1 MSLLVK
7 VNQSDNVAIAVQPLT
22 AGTEIEGLHI
32 NQDIPQAHKVA
43 LADIPKGSP
52 VIRYGVILG
61 YAMNPIRRGDWI
73 NEFMLELPTP
83 PSVDDMEYGKNI
95 VTELPDP
102 PVTTFE
108 GYVNSDGGYA
118 GTRNILGIST
128 TVQCVT
134 GVLNVAVKRMKEELL
149 PKYPNVDDI
158 VPINHAYGCG
168 VAINAPEAS
177 DIIRALERELKK
189 AGAKIHLHT
198 AVQEIVKKP
207 VTDSVN
213 TLESEAALTESGYDA
228 GKSRKGK
235 KLSDIPQEKITGV
248 ILTDGT
254 FMEGDAVIVA
264 TGGFSYQSTGSTG
277 DGYRFARE
285 LGLKVTDI
293 APSLVPLKTKEDYVP
308 KLQGLSLKNTG
319 LTIKNGKK
327 VLYEDFGEMMFTH
340 FGVTGPMILSAS
352 AHIGAK
358 LAKAPNGELSAY
370 LDLKPA
376 LTREQLDARILRE
389 FEAGP
394 NKQFKNVIGV
404 LFPSSLT
411 PVMLELGGIPAEKK
425 IHDISREERQHFI
438 DLIKAFPFT
447 ITGMGEFKEAIIT
460 RGGVSVKEINP
471 GTMEV
476 KKISGLYFA
485 GEVLDLDAVTGG
497 YNLQIAW
504 STAYLAAQAIR
515 YCSLRSQ

>member
-1 MSLLVK
+1 MSK
-7 VNQSDNVAIAVQPLT
+7 VLIIGGGAAGMMAGVFAARNHHEVHILEKNEKLGKKVFITGKGRCNVANACDTEELFPAVMSNPKFLYSGFYSFGPQDVMNFFEEAGVPLKVERGNRVFPQSD
-22 AGTEIEGLHI
+22 H
-32 NQDIPQAHKVA
+32 
-43 LADIPKGSP
+43 S
-52 VIRYGVILG
+52 
-61 YAMNPIRRGDWI
+61 
-73 NEFMLELPTP
+73 
-83 PSVDDMEYGKNI
+83 
-95 VTELPDP
+95 
-102 PVTTFE
+102 
-108 GYVNSDGGYA
+108 
-118 GTRNILGIST
+118 
-128 TVQCVT
+128 
-134 GVLNVAVKRMKEELL
+134 
-149 PKYPNVDDI
+149 
-158 VPINHAYGCG
+158 
-168 VAINAPEAS
+168 S

-189 AGAKIHLHT
+189 AGAKVHLHT
-198 AVQEIVKKP
+198 TVKEIVKKP
-207 VTDSVN
+207 
-213 TLESEAALTESGYDA
+213 EA
-228 GKSRKGK
+228 
-235 KLSDIPQEKITGV
+235 EKVTGV
-248 ILTDGT
+248 ILEDGT

-293 APSLVPLKTKEDYVP
+293 SPSLVPLKTKEDYIP

-358 LAKAPNGELSAY
+358 LAKAEKGELCAY

-376 LTREQLDARILRE
+376 LTKEQLDARILRE
-389 FEAGP
+389 FETGQ

-425 IHDISREERQHFI
+425 IHDISREERQHFV
-438 DLIKAFPFT
+438 DLVKAFPFT

-460 RGGVSVKEINP
+460 KGGVSVKEINP
-471 GTMEV
+471 GTMES

-504 STAYLAAQAIR
+504 STAYLAAQAI
-515 YCSLRSQ
+515 Q

>member
-1 MSLLVK
+1 MSKILIIGGGAAGMMAGVYLARAGHEVHILEKNEKLGKK
-7 VNQSDNVAIAVQPLT
+7 VYITGKGRCNVTNACDTEELFPAMMSNPKFLYSGFYSFTPQDVMEFFEEAGVPLKVERGNRVFPQSD
-22 AGTEIEGLHI
+22 H
-32 NQDIPQAHKVA
+32 
-43 LADIPKGSP
+43 S
-52 VIRYGVILG
+52 
-61 YAMNPIRRGDWI
+61 
-73 NEFMLELPTP
+73 
-83 PSVDDMEYGKNI
+83 
-95 VTELPDP
+95 
-102 PVTTFE
+102 
-108 GYVNSDGGYA
+108 
-118 GTRNILGIST
+118 
-128 TVQCVT
+128 
-134 GVLNVAVKRMKEELL
+134 
-149 PKYPNVDDI
+149 
-158 VPINHAYGCG
+158 
-168 VAINAPEAS
+168 S

-189 AGAKIHLHT
+189 AGAKIHFHT
-198 AVQEIVKKP
+198 AVKEIVKESE
-207 VTDSVN
+207 TDSV
-213 TLESEAALTESGYDA
+213 
-228 GKSRKGK
+228 
-235 KLSDIPQEKITGV
+235 TGV

-293 APSLVPLKTKEDYVP
+293 APSLVPLKTKEDYIP

-358 LAKAPNGELSAY
+358 LAKAPDGELSAY

-471 GTMEV
+471 GTMES

-504 STAYLAAQAIR
+504 STAYLAAQAI
-515 YCSLRSQ
+515 Q

>member
-1 MSLLVK
+1 MSK
-7 VNQSDNVAIAVQPLT
+7 VLIIGGGAAGMMAGVFAARNHHEVHILEKNEKLGKKVFITGKGRCNVANACDTEELFPAVMSNPKFLYSGFYSFGPQDVMNFFEEAGVPLKVERGNRVFPQSD
-22 AGTEIEGLHI
+22 H
-32 NQDIPQAHKVA
+32 
-43 LADIPKGSP
+43 S
-52 VIRYGVILG
+52 
-61 YAMNPIRRGDWI
+61 
-73 NEFMLELPTP
+73 
-83 PSVDDMEYGKNI
+83 
-95 VTELPDP
+95 
-102 PVTTFE
+102 
-108 GYVNSDGGYA
+108 
-118 GTRNILGIST
+118 
-128 TVQCVT
+128 
-134 GVLNVAVKRMKEELL
+134 
-149 PKYPNVDDI
+149 
-158 VPINHAYGCG
+158 
-168 VAINAPEAS
+168 S

-189 AGAKIHLHT
+189 AGAKVHLHT
-198 AVQEIVKKP
+198 TVKEIVKKP
-207 VTDSVN
+207 
-213 TLESEAALTESGYDA
+213 EA
-228 GKSRKGK
+228 
-235 KLSDIPQEKITGV
+235 EKVTGV
-248 ILTDGT
+248 ILEDGT

-293 APSLVPLKTKEDYVP
+293 SPSLVPLKTKEDYIP

-358 LAKAPNGELSAY
+358 LAKAENGELCAY

-376 LTREQLDARILRE
+376 LTKAQLDARILRE
-389 FEAGP
+389 FETGQ

-425 IHDISREERQHFI
+425 IHDISREERQHFV
-438 DLIKAFPFT
+438 DLVKAFPFT

-460 RGGVSVKEINP
+460 KGGVSVKEINP
-471 GTMEV
+471 GTMES

-504 STAYLAAQAIR
+504 STAYLAAQAI
-515 YCSLRSQ
+515 Q

>member
-1 MSLLVK
+1 MSK
-7 VNQSDNVAIAVQPLT
+7 VLIIGGGAAGMMAGVFAARNHHEVHILEKNEKLGKKVFITGKGRCNVANACDTEELFPAVMSNPKFLYSGFYSFGPQDVMNFFEEAGVPLKVERGNRVFPQSD
-22 AGTEIEGLHI
+22 H
-32 NQDIPQAHKVA
+32 
-43 LADIPKGSP
+43 S
-52 VIRYGVILG
+52 
-61 YAMNPIRRGDWI
+61 
-73 NEFMLELPTP
+73 
-83 PSVDDMEYGKNI
+83 
-95 VTELPDP
+95 
-102 PVTTFE
+102 
-108 GYVNSDGGYA
+108 
-118 GTRNILGIST
+118 
-128 TVQCVT
+128 
-134 GVLNVAVKRMKEELL
+134 
-149 PKYPNVDDI
+149 
-158 VPINHAYGCG
+158 
-168 VAINAPEAS
+168 S
-177 DIIRALERELKK
+177 DIIRALECELKK
-189 AGAKIHLHT
+189 AGAKVHLHT
-198 AVQEIVKKP
+198 AVKEVVKEQI
-207 VTDSVN
+207 TDPE
-213 TLESEAALTESGYDA
+213 TGTE
-228 GKSRKGK
+228 K
-235 KLSDIPQEKITGV
+235 EKITGV

-277 DGYRFARE
+277 DGYRFAKE

-293 APSLVPLKTKEDYVP
+293 SPSLVPLKTKEDYIP

-389 FEAGP
+389 FEAGQ

-404 LFPSSLT
+404 LVPSSLT
-411 PVMLELGGIPAEKK
+411 PVMLELGGIPADKK

-460 RGGVSVKEINP
+460 KGGVSVKEINP
-471 GTMEV
+471 GTMES

-504 STAYLAAQAIR
+504 STAYLAAQAI
-515 YCSLRSQ
+515 Q

>member
-1 MSLLVK
+1 MSK
-7 VNQSDNVAIAVQPLT
+7 VLIIGGGAAGMMAGVFAARNHHEVHILEKNEKLGKKVFITGKGRCNVANACDTEELFPAVISNPKFLYSGFYSFGPQDVMNFFEEAGVPLKIERGNRVFPQSD
-22 AGTEIEGLHI
+22 H
-32 NQDIPQAHKVA
+32 
-43 LADIPKGSP
+43 S
-52 VIRYGVILG
+52 
-61 YAMNPIRRGDWI
+61 
-73 NEFMLELPTP
+73 
-83 PSVDDMEYGKNI
+83 
-95 VTELPDP
+95 
-102 PVTTFE
+102 
-108 GYVNSDGGYA
+108 
-118 GTRNILGIST
+118 
-128 TVQCVT
+128 
-134 GVLNVAVKRMKEELL
+134 
-149 PKYPNVDDI
+149 
-158 VPINHAYGCG
+158 
-168 VAINAPEAS
+168 S

-189 AGAKIHLHT
+189 AGAVIHLHT
-198 AVQEIVKKP
+198 AVKEIVKESE
-207 VTDSVN
+207 TDSASEN
-213 TLESEAALTESGYDA
+213 QSQNEFRNEAADQKSAKAKDKA
-228 GKSRKGK
+228 GKANNTVK
-235 KLSDIPQEKITGV
+235 EKITGV
-248 ILTDGT
+248 ILEDGT
-254 FMEGDAVIVA
+254 FVKGDAVIVA

-293 APSLVPLKTKEDYVP
+293 SPSLVPLKTKEDYIP

-376 LTREQLDARILRE
+376 LTKEQLDARILRE
-389 FEAGP
+389 FEAGQ

-471 GTMEV
+471 GTMES

-515 YCSLRSQ
+515 YCSLRNGI

>member
-1 MSLLVK
+1 MSK
-7 VNQSDNVAIAVQPLT
+7 VLIIGGGAAGMMAGVFAARNHHEVHILEKNEKLGKKVFITGKGRCNVANACDIEELFPAVMSNPKFLYSGFYSFGPQDVMNFFEEAGVPLKVERGNRVFPQSD
-22 AGTEIEGLHI
+22 H
-32 NQDIPQAHKVA
+32 
-43 LADIPKGSP
+43 S
-52 VIRYGVILG
+52 
-61 YAMNPIRRGDWI
+61 
-73 NEFMLELPTP
+73 
-83 PSVDDMEYGKNI
+83 
-95 VTELPDP
+95 
-102 PVTTFE
+102 
-108 GYVNSDGGYA
+108 
-118 GTRNILGIST
+118 
-128 TVQCVT
+128 
-134 GVLNVAVKRMKEELL
+134 
-149 PKYPNVDDI
+149 
-158 VPINHAYGCG
+158 
-168 VAINAPEAS
+168 S

-189 AGAKIHLHT
+189 AGAKVHLHT
-198 AVQEIVKKP
+198 TVKEIVKKP
-207 VTDSVN
+207 
-213 TLESEAALTESGYDA
+213 EA
-228 GKSRKGK
+228 
-235 KLSDIPQEKITGV
+235 EKVTGV
-248 ILTDGT
+248 ILEDGT

-293 APSLVPLKTKEDYVP
+293 SPSLVPLKTKEDYIP

-358 LAKAPNGELSAY
+358 LAKAENGELCAY

-376 LTREQLDARILRE
+376 LTKEQLDARILRE
-389 FEAGP
+389 FEAGQ

-425 IHDISREERQHFI
+425 IHDISREERQHFV
-438 DLIKAFPFT
+438 DLVKAFPFT

-460 RGGVSVKEINP
+460 KGGVSVKEINP
-471 GTMEV
+471 GTMES

-504 STAYLAAQAIR
+504 STAYLAAQAI
-515 YCSLRSQ
+515 Q

>member
-1 MSLLVK
+1 MSK
-7 VNQSDNVAIAVQPLT
+7 VLIIGGGAAGMMAGVFAARNHHEVHILEKNEKLGKKVFITGKGRCNVANACDTEELFPAVMSNPKFLYSGFYSFGPQDVMNFFEEAGVPLKVERGNRVFPQSD
-22 AGTEIEGLHI
+22 H
-32 NQDIPQAHKVA
+32 
-43 LADIPKGSP
+43 S
-52 VIRYGVILG
+52 
-61 YAMNPIRRGDWI
+61 
-73 NEFMLELPTP
+73 
-83 PSVDDMEYGKNI
+83 
-95 VTELPDP
+95 
-102 PVTTFE
+102 
-108 GYVNSDGGYA
+108 
-118 GTRNILGIST
+118 
-128 TVQCVT
+128 
-134 GVLNVAVKRMKEELL
+134 
-149 PKYPNVDDI
+149 
-158 VPINHAYGCG
+158 
-168 VAINAPEAS
+168 S

-189 AGAKIHLHT
+189 AGAKVHLHT
-198 AVQEIVKKP
+198 TVKEIVKKP
-207 VTDSVN
+207 
-213 TLESEAALTESGYDA
+213 EA
-228 GKSRKGK
+228 
-235 KLSDIPQEKITGV
+235 EKVTGV
-248 ILTDGT
+248 ILEDGT

-293 APSLVPLKTKEDYVP
+293 SPSLVPLKTKEDYIP

-358 LAKAPNGELSAY
+358 LAKAENGELCAY

-376 LTREQLDARILRE
+376 LTKEQLDARILRE
-389 FEAGP
+389 FETGQ

-425 IHDISREERQHFI
+425 IHDISREERQHFV
-438 DLIKAFPFT
+438 DLVKAFPFT

-460 RGGVSVKEINP
+460 KGGVSVKEINP
-471 GTMEV
+471 GTMES

-485 GEVLDLDAVTGG
+485 GEVLDQDAVTGG

-504 STAYLAAQAIR
+504 STAYLAAQAI
-515 YCSLRSQ
+515 Q

>member
-1 MSLLVK
+1 MDKRKKHRKEHSMSK
-7 VNQSDNVAIAVQPLT
+7 VLIIGGGAAGMMAGVFAARNHHEVHILEKNEKLGKKVFITGKGRCNVANACDTEELFPAVMSNPKFLYSGFYSFGPQDVMNFFEEAGVPLKVERGNRVFPQSD
-22 AGTEIEGLHI
+22 H
-32 NQDIPQAHKVA
+32 
-43 LADIPKGSP
+43 S
-52 VIRYGVILG
+52 
-61 YAMNPIRRGDWI
+61 
-73 NEFMLELPTP
+73 
-83 PSVDDMEYGKNI
+83 
-95 VTELPDP
+95 
-102 PVTTFE
+102 
-108 GYVNSDGGYA
+108 
-118 GTRNILGIST
+118 
-128 TVQCVT
+128 
-134 GVLNVAVKRMKEELL
+134 
-149 PKYPNVDDI
+149 
-158 VPINHAYGCG
+158 
-168 VAINAPEAS
+168 S

-189 AGAKIHLHT
+189 AGAKVHLHT
-198 AVQEIVKKP
+198 TVKEIVKKP
-207 VTDSVN
+207 
-213 TLESEAALTESGYDA
+213 EA
-228 GKSRKGK
+228 
-235 KLSDIPQEKITGV
+235 EKVTGV
-248 ILTDGT
+248 ILEDGT

-293 APSLVPLKTKEDYVP
+293 SPSLVPLKTKEDYIP

-358 LAKAPNGELSAY
+358 LAKAENGELCAY

-376 LTREQLDARILRE
+376 LTKEQLDARILRE
-389 FEAGP
+389 FEAGQ

-425 IHDISREERQHFI
+425 IHDISREERQHFV
-438 DLIKAFPFT
+438 DLVKAFPFT

-460 RGGVSVKEINP
+460 KGGVSVKEINP
-471 GTMEV
+471 GTMES

-504 STAYLAAQAIR
+504 STAYLAAQAI
-515 YCSLRSQ
+515 Q

>member
-1 MSLLVK
+1 MDKRKKHRKEHSMSK
-7 VNQSDNVAIAVQPLT
+7 VLIIGGGAAGMMAGVFAARNHYEVHILEKNEKLGKKVFITGKGRCNVANACDTEELFPAVMSNPKFLYSGFYSFGPQDVMNFFEEAGVPLKVERGNRVFPQSD
-22 AGTEIEGLHI
+22 H
-32 NQDIPQAHKVA
+32 
-43 LADIPKGSP
+43 S
-52 VIRYGVILG
+52 
-61 YAMNPIRRGDWI
+61 
-73 NEFMLELPTP
+73 
-83 PSVDDMEYGKNI
+83 
-95 VTELPDP
+95 
-102 PVTTFE
+102 
-108 GYVNSDGGYA
+108 
-118 GTRNILGIST
+118 
-128 TVQCVT
+128 
-134 GVLNVAVKRMKEELL
+134 
-149 PKYPNVDDI
+149 
-158 VPINHAYGCG
+158 
-168 VAINAPEAS
+168 S

-189 AGAKIHLHT
+189 AGAKVHLHT
-198 AVQEIVKKP
+198 TVKEIVKKP
-207 VTDSVN
+207 
-213 TLESEAALTESGYDA
+213 EA
-228 GKSRKGK
+228 
-235 KLSDIPQEKITGV
+235 EKVTGV
-248 ILTDGT
+248 ILEDGT

-293 APSLVPLKTKEDYVP
+293 SPSLVPLKTKEDYIP

-358 LAKAPNGELSAY
+358 LAKAENGELCAY

-376 LTREQLDARILRE
+376 LTKEQLDARILRE
-389 FEAGP
+389 FETGQ

-425 IHDISREERQHFI
+425 IHDISREERQHFV
-438 DLIKAFPFT
+438 DLVKAFPFT

-460 RGGVSVKEINP
+460 KGGVSVKEINP
-471 GTMEV
+471 GTMES

-504 STAYLAAQAIR
+504 STAYLAAQAI
-515 YCSLRSQ
+515 Q

>member
-1 MSLLVK
+1 MDKRKKHRKEHSMSK
-7 VNQSDNVAIAVQPLT
+7 VLIIGGGAAGMMAGVFAARNHHEVHILEKNEKLGKKVFITGKGRCNVANACDTEELFPAVMSNPKFLYSGFYLFGPQDVMNFFEEAGVPLKVERGNRVFPQSD
-22 AGTEIEGLHI
+22 H
-32 NQDIPQAHKVA
+32 
-43 LADIPKGSP
+43 S
-52 VIRYGVILG
+52 
-61 YAMNPIRRGDWI
+61 
-73 NEFMLELPTP
+73 
-83 PSVDDMEYGKNI
+83 
-95 VTELPDP
+95 
-102 PVTTFE
+102 
-108 GYVNSDGGYA
+108 
-118 GTRNILGIST
+118 
-128 TVQCVT
+128 
-134 GVLNVAVKRMKEELL
+134 
-149 PKYPNVDDI
+149 
-158 VPINHAYGCG
+158 
-168 VAINAPEAS
+168 S

-189 AGAKIHLHT
+189 AGAKVHLHT
-198 AVQEIVKKP
+198 TVKEIVKKP
-207 VTDSVN
+207 
-213 TLESEAALTESGYDA
+213 EA
-228 GKSRKGK
+228 
-235 KLSDIPQEKITGV
+235 EKVTGV
-248 ILTDGT
+248 ILEDGT

-293 APSLVPLKTKEDYVP
+293 SPSLVPLKTKEDYIP

-358 LAKAPNGELSAY
+358 LAKAENGELCAY

-376 LTREQLDARILRE
+376 LTKEQLDARILRE
-389 FEAGP
+389 FETGQ

-425 IHDISREERQHFI
+425 IHDISREERQHFV
-438 DLIKAFPFT
+438 DFVKAFPFT

-460 RGGVSVKEINP
+460 KGGVSVKEINP
-471 GTMEV
+471 GTMES

-504 STAYLAAQAIR
+504 STAYLAAQAI
-515 YCSLRSQ
+515 Q

>member
-1 MSLLVK
+1 MSK
-7 VNQSDNVAIAVQPLT
+7 VLIIGGGAAGMMAGVFAARNHHEVHILEKNEKLGKKVFITGKGRCNVTNACDTEELFPAMMSNPKFLYSSFYSFTPQDVMEFFEEAGVPLKVERGNRVFPQSD
-22 AGTEIEGLHI
+22 H
-32 NQDIPQAHKVA
+32 
-43 LADIPKGSP
+43 S
-52 VIRYGVILG
+52 
-61 YAMNPIRRGDWI
+61 
-73 NEFMLELPTP
+73 
-83 PSVDDMEYGKNI
+83 
-95 VTELPDP
+95 
-102 PVTTFE
+102 
-108 GYVNSDGGYA
+108 
-118 GTRNILGIST
+118 
-128 TVQCVT
+128 
-134 GVLNVAVKRMKEELL
+134 
-149 PKYPNVDDI
+149 
-158 VPINHAYGCG
+158 
-168 VAINAPEAS
+168 S

-198 AVQEIVKKP
+198 AVKEIVKESE
-207 VTDSVN
+207 TDSV
-213 TLESEAALTESGYDA
+213 
-228 GKSRKGK
+228 
-235 KLSDIPQEKITGV
+235 TGV

-293 APSLVPLKTKEDYVP
+293 APSLVPLKTKEDYIP

-411 PVMLELGGIPAEKK
+411 PVMLELGGIPADKK

-447 ITGMGEFKEAIIT
+447 ITGIGEFKEAIIT

-471 GTMEV
+471 GTMES

-504 STAYLAAQAIR
+504 STAYLAAQAI
-515 YCSLRSQ
+515 Q

>member
-1 MSLLVK
+1 MSK
-7 VNQSDNVAIAVQPLT
+7 VLIIGGGAAGMMAGVFAARNHHEVHILEKNEKLGKKVFITGKGRCNVANACDTEELFPAVMSNPKFLYSGFYSFGPQDVMNFFEEAGVPLKVERGNRVFPQSD
-22 AGTEIEGLHI
+22 H
-32 NQDIPQAHKVA
+32 
-43 LADIPKGSP
+43 S
-52 VIRYGVILG
+52 
-61 YAMNPIRRGDWI
+61 
-73 NEFMLELPTP
+73 
-83 PSVDDMEYGKNI
+83 
-95 VTELPDP
+95 
-102 PVTTFE
+102 
-108 GYVNSDGGYA
+108 
-118 GTRNILGIST
+118 
-128 TVQCVT
+128 
-134 GVLNVAVKRMKEELL
+134 
-149 PKYPNVDDI
+149 
-158 VPINHAYGCG
+158 
-168 VAINAPEAS
+168 S

-189 AGAKIHLHT
+189 AGAKVHLYT
-198 AVQEIVKKP
+198 AVKEVVKEQI
-207 VTDSVN
+207 TDPE
-213 TLESEAALTESGYDA
+213 TGTE
-228 GKSRKGK
+228 K
-235 KLSDIPQEKITGV
+235 EKITGV

-277 DGYRFARE
+277 DGYRFAKE

-293 APSLVPLKTKEDYVP
+293 SPSLVPLKTKEDYIP

-389 FEAGP
+389 FEAGQ

-460 RGGVSVKEINP
+460 KGGVSVKEINP
-471 GTMEV
+471 GTMEA

-504 STAYLAAQAIR
+504 STAYLAAQAI
-515 YCSLRSQ
+515 Q

>member
-1 MSLLVK
+1 MSK
-7 VNQSDNVAIAVQPLT
+7 VLIIGGGAAGMMAGVFAARNQNEVHVLEKNEKLGKKLFITGKGRCNVANACDIEELFPAVMSNPKFLYSAFYSFGPESVMDFFEEAGVPLKTERGNRVFPQSD
-22 AGTEIEGLHI
+22 H
-32 NQDIPQAHKVA
+32 
-43 LADIPKGSP
+43 S
-52 VIRYGVILG
+52 
-61 YAMNPIRRGDWI
+61 
-73 NEFMLELPTP
+73 
-83 PSVDDMEYGKNI
+83 
-95 VTELPDP
+95 
-102 PVTTFE
+102 
-108 GYVNSDGGYA
+108 
-118 GTRNILGIST
+118 
-128 TVQCVT
+128 
-134 GVLNVAVKRMKEELL
+134 
-149 PKYPNVDDI
+149 
-158 VPINHAYGCG
+158 
-168 VAINAPEAS
+168 S

-198 AVQEIVKKP
+198 EVKEIIREN
-207 VTDSVN
+207 D
-213 TLESEAALTESGYDA
+213 
-228 GKSRKGK
+228 
-235 KLSDIPQEKITGV
+235 QITGV
-248 ILTDGT
+248 KLSDGT

-293 APSLVPLKTKEDYVP
+293 SPSLVPLKTKEDYIP

-327 VLYEDFGEMMFTH
+327 ILYEDFGEMMFTH

-352 AHIGAK
+352 ARIGSK
-358 LAKAPNGELSAY
+358 LAKAENGELSAY

-389 FEAGP
+389 FEAGQ

-411 PVMLELGGIPAEKK
+411 PVMLELGGIPADKK
-425 IHDISREERQHFI
+425 IHDISREERQHFV
-438 DLIKAFPFT
+438 DLVKAFPFT

-460 RGGVSVKEINP
+460 KGGVSVKEINP

-476 KKISGLYFA
+476 KKIPGLYFA

-504 STAYLAAQAIR
+504 STAYLAAQAIA
-515 YCSLRSQ
+515 

>member
-1 MSLLVK
+1 MSK
-7 VNQSDNVAIAVQPLT
+7 VLIIGGGAAGMMAGVFAARNHHEVHILEKNEKLGKKVFITGKGRCNVTNACDTEELFPAMMSNPKFLYSSFYSFTPQDVMEFFEEAGVPLKVERGNRVFPQSD
-22 AGTEIEGLHI
+22 H
-32 NQDIPQAHKVA
+32 
-43 LADIPKGSP
+43 S
-52 VIRYGVILG
+52 
-61 YAMNPIRRGDWI
+61 
-73 NEFMLELPTP
+73 
-83 PSVDDMEYGKNI
+83 
-95 VTELPDP
+95 
-102 PVTTFE
+102 
-108 GYVNSDGGYA
+108 
-118 GTRNILGIST
+118 
-128 TVQCVT
+128 
-134 GVLNVAVKRMKEELL
+134 
-149 PKYPNVDDI
+149 
-158 VPINHAYGCG
+158 
-168 VAINAPEAS
+168 S

-198 AVQEIVKKP
+198 AVKEIVKESE
-207 VTDSVN
+207 TDSV
-213 TLESEAALTESGYDA
+213 
-228 GKSRKGK
+228 
-235 KLSDIPQEKITGV
+235 TGV

-293 APSLVPLKTKEDYVP
+293 APSLVPLKTKEDYIP

-411 PVMLELGGIPAEKK
+411 PVMLELGGIPADKK

-471 GTMEV
+471 GTMES

-504 STAYLAAQAIR
+504 STAYLAAQAI
-515 YCSLRSQ
+515 Q

>member
-1 MSLLVK
+1 MSK
-7 VNQSDNVAIAVQPLT
+7 VLIIGGGAAGMMAGVFAARNHHEVHILEKNEKLGKKVFITGKGRCNVANACDTEELFPAVMSNPKFLYSGFYSFGPQDVMNFFEEAGVPLKIERGNRVFPQSD
-22 AGTEIEGLHI
+22 H
-32 NQDIPQAHKVA
+32 
-43 LADIPKGSP
+43 S
-52 VIRYGVILG
+52 
-61 YAMNPIRRGDWI
+61 
-73 NEFMLELPTP
+73 
-83 PSVDDMEYGKNI
+83 
-95 VTELPDP
+95 
-102 PVTTFE
+102 
-108 GYVNSDGGYA
+108 
-118 GTRNILGIST
+118 
-128 TVQCVT
+128 
-134 GVLNVAVKRMKEELL
+134 
-149 PKYPNVDDI
+149 
-158 VPINHAYGCG
+158 
-168 VAINAPEAS
+168 S

-189 AGAKIHLHT
+189 AGAVIHLHT
-198 AVQEIVKKP
+198 AVKEIVKESE
-207 VTDSVN
+207 TDSASEN
-213 TLESEAALTESGYDA
+213 QSQNEFRNEAADQESAKAKDKA
-228 GKSRKGK
+228 GKADNTVK
-235 KLSDIPQEKITGV
+235 EKITGV
-248 ILTDGT
+248 ILENGT
-254 FMEGDAVIVA
+254 FVKGDAVIVA

-293 APSLVPLKTKEDYVP
+293 SPSLVPLKTKEDYIP

-389 FEAGP
+389 FEAGQ

-460 RGGVSVKEINP
+460 KGGVSVKEINP
-471 GTMEV
+471 GTMES
-476 KKISGLYFA
+476 KKISGLYFT

-504 STAYLAAQAIR
+504 STAYLAAQAI
-515 YCSLRSQ
+515 Q

>member
-1 MSLLVK
+1 MSK
-7 VNQSDNVAIAVQPLT
+7 VIIIGGGAAGMMAGVFAARNHHEVHILEKNEKLGKKVFITGKGRCNVTNACDTEELFPAMMSNPKFLYSGFYSFTPQDVMEFFEEAGVPLKVERGNRVFPQSD
-22 AGTEIEGLHI
+22 H
-32 NQDIPQAHKVA
+32 
-43 LADIPKGSP
+43 S
-52 VIRYGVILG
+52 
-61 YAMNPIRRGDWI
+61 
-73 NEFMLELPTP
+73 
-83 PSVDDMEYGKNI
+83 
-95 VTELPDP
+95 
-102 PVTTFE
+102 
-108 GYVNSDGGYA
+108 
-118 GTRNILGIST
+118 
-128 TVQCVT
+128 
-134 GVLNVAVKRMKEELL
+134 
-149 PKYPNVDDI
+149 
-158 VPINHAYGCG
+158 
-168 VAINAPEAS
+168 S

-189 AGAKIHLHT
+189 AGAKIHFHT
-198 AVQEIVKKP
+198 AVKEIVKESE
-207 VTDSVN
+207 TDSV
-213 TLESEAALTESGYDA
+213 
-228 GKSRKGK
+228 
-235 KLSDIPQEKITGV
+235 TGV

-293 APSLVPLKTKEDYVP
+293 APSLVPLKTKEDYIP

-352 AHIGAK
+352 AHIGSK

-471 GTMEV
+471 GTMES

-504 STAYLAAQAIR
+504 STAYLAAQAI
-515 YCSLRSQ
+515 Q

>member
-1 MSLLVK
+1 MSK
-7 VNQSDNVAIAVQPLT
+7 VLIIGGGAAGMMAGVFAARNHHEVHILEKNEKLGKKVFITGKGRCNVANACDTEELFPAVMSNPKFLYSGFYSFGPQDVMNFFEEAGVPLKVERGNRVFPQSD
-22 AGTEIEGLHI
+22 H
-32 NQDIPQAHKVA
+32 
-43 LADIPKGSP
+43 S
-52 VIRYGVILG
+52 
-61 YAMNPIRRGDWI
+61 
-73 NEFMLELPTP
+73 
-83 PSVDDMEYGKNI
+83 
-95 VTELPDP
+95 
-102 PVTTFE
+102 
-108 GYVNSDGGYA
+108 
-118 GTRNILGIST
+118 
-128 TVQCVT
+128 
-134 GVLNVAVKRMKEELL
+134 
-149 PKYPNVDDI
+149 
-158 VPINHAYGCG
+158 
-168 VAINAPEAS
+168 S

-189 AGAKIHLHT
+189 AGAVIHLHT
-198 AVQEIVKKP
+198 AVKEIVKESE
-207 VTDSVN
+207 TDSASEN
-213 TLESEAALTESGYDA
+213 QSQNEFRNEAADQESAKAKDKA
-228 GKSRKGK
+228 GKADNTVK
-235 KLSDIPQEKITGV
+235 EKITGV
-248 ILTDGT
+248 ILENGT
-254 FMEGDAVIVA
+254 FVKGDAVIVA

-293 APSLVPLKTKEDYVP
+293 SPSLVPLKTKEDYIP

-376 LTREQLDARILRE
+376 LTKEQLDARILRE
-389 FEAGP
+389 FEAGQ

-460 RGGVSVKEINP
+460 KGGVSVKEINP
-471 GTMEV
+471 GTMES
-476 KKISGLYFA
+476 KKISGLYFT

-504 STAYLAAQAIR
+504 STAYLAAQAI
-515 YCSLRSQ
+515 Q

>member
-1 MSLLVK
+1 MSK
-7 VNQSDNVAIAVQPLT
+7 VLIIGGGAAGMMAGVFAARNHHDVHILEKNEKLGKKVFITGKGRCNVANACDTEELFPAVMSNPKFLYSGFYSFGPQDVMNFFEEAGVPLKVERGNRVFPQSD
-22 AGTEIEGLHI
+22 H
-32 NQDIPQAHKVA
+32 
-43 LADIPKGSP
+43 S
-52 VIRYGVILG
+52 
-61 YAMNPIRRGDWI
+61 
-73 NEFMLELPTP
+73 
-83 PSVDDMEYGKNI
+83 
-95 VTELPDP
+95 
-102 PVTTFE
+102 
-108 GYVNSDGGYA
+108 
-118 GTRNILGIST
+118 
-128 TVQCVT
+128 
-134 GVLNVAVKRMKEELL
+134 
-149 PKYPNVDDI
+149 
-158 VPINHAYGCG
+158 
-168 VAINAPEAS
+168 S

-189 AGAKIHLHT
+189 AGAKVHLHT
-198 AVQEIVKKP
+198 TVKEIVKKP
-207 VTDSVN
+207 
-213 TLESEAALTESGYDA
+213 EA
-228 GKSRKGK
+228 
-235 KLSDIPQEKITGV
+235 EKVTGV
-248 ILTDGT
+248 ILEDGT

-293 APSLVPLKTKEDYVP
+293 SPSLVPLKTKEDYIP

-358 LAKAPNGELSAY
+358 LAKAENGELCAY

-376 LTREQLDARILRE
+376 LTKEQLDARILRE
-389 FEAGP
+389 FETGQ

-425 IHDISREERQHFI
+425 IHDISREERQHFV
-438 DLIKAFPFT
+438 DLVKAFPFT

-460 RGGVSVKEINP
+460 KGGVSVKEINP
-471 GTMEV
+471 GTMES

-504 STAYLAAQAIR
+504 STAYLAAQAI
-515 YCSLRSQ
+515 Q

>member
-1 MSLLVK
+1 MSK
-7 VNQSDNVAIAVQPLT
+7 VLIIGGGAAGMMAGVFAARNHHEVHILEKNEKLGKKVFITGKGRCNVANACDTEELFPAVMSNPKFLYSGFYSFGPQDVMNFFEEAGVSLKVERGNRVFPQSD
-22 AGTEIEGLHI
+22 H
-32 NQDIPQAHKVA
+32 
-43 LADIPKGSP
+43 S
-52 VIRYGVILG
+52 
-61 YAMNPIRRGDWI
+61 
-73 NEFMLELPTP
+73 
-83 PSVDDMEYGKNI
+83 
-95 VTELPDP
+95 
-102 PVTTFE
+102 
-108 GYVNSDGGYA
+108 
-118 GTRNILGIST
+118 
-128 TVQCVT
+128 
-134 GVLNVAVKRMKEELL
+134 
-149 PKYPNVDDI
+149 
-158 VPINHAYGCG
+158 
-168 VAINAPEAS
+168 S

-189 AGAKIHLHT
+189 AGAKVHLHT
-198 AVQEIVKKP
+198 TVKEIVKKP
-207 VTDSVN
+207 
-213 TLESEAALTESGYDA
+213 EA
-228 GKSRKGK
+228 
-235 KLSDIPQEKITGV
+235 EKVTGV
-248 ILTDGT
+248 ILEDGT

-293 APSLVPLKTKEDYVP
+293 SPSLVPLKTKEDYIP

-352 AHIGAK
+352 AHIGTK
-358 LAKAPNGELSAY
+358 LAKAENGELCAY

-376 LTREQLDARILRE
+376 LTKEQLDARILRE
-389 FEAGP
+389 FETGQ

-425 IHDISREERQHFI
+425 IHDISREERQHFV
-438 DLIKAFPFT
+438 DLVKAFPFT

-460 RGGVSVKEINP
+460 KGGVSVKEIHP
-471 GTMEV
+471 GTMES

-504 STAYLAAQAIR
+504 STAYLAAQAI
-515 YCSLRSQ
+515 Q